1 MGWILPVC
9 DTHTQLMQFAR
20 EVAIE
25 VHFEKGQEILRF
37 DHWTGVYGHQQ
48 GERRDKYLYI
58 NSGFL

>member
-48 GERRDKYLYI
+48 GREA
-58 NSGFL
+58 